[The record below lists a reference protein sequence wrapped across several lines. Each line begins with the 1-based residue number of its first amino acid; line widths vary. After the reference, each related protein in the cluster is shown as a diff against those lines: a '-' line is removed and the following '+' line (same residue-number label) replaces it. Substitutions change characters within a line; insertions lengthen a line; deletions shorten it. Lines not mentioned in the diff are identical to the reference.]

1 MGCDTRS
8 QHIGESR
15 QHIIVYTA
23 ELTLTHVEVEA
34 VLKASS
40 SEIPAAVVHRTV
52 QCSDS
57 RSTAAFVWFLSK
69 LSLLSALLERV
80 QSIAHRAANHMQY
93 ESGKVLI
100 FLSSIFSRC
109 ILWRTVSKFRD
120 CVLSRGSGAAADNR
134 PTMMCDDL
142 FEGILALSE
151 TVMMM
156 MMMFLRF
163 EAPLT
168 RVRS

>member
-1 MGCDTRS
+1 MTRDHS
-8 QHIGESR
+8 ISAKVDNILLYIQ
-15 QHIIVYTA
+15 
-23 ELTLTHVEVEA
+23 LN
-34 VLKASS
+34 
-40 SEIPAAVVHRTV
+40 
-52 QCSDS
+52 
-57 RSTAAFVWFLSK
+57 
-69 LSLLSALLERV
+69 LLSPMLKLKPFWKRRRAKSLPLL
-80 QSIAHRAANHMQY
+80 SIARCSARIQGQRRRLCDFYLSSLYWVHCLSEFKVSHTERLTICSMRA
-93 ESGKVLI
+93 EK
-100 FLSSIFSRC
+100 FWFFSIFSRC

-151 TVMMM
+151 TLMMM